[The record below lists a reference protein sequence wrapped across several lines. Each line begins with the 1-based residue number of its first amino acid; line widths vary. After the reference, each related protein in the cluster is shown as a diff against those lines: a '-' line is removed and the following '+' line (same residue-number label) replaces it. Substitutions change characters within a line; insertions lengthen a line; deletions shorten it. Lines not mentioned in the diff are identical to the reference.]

1 MTTLKIVPNDAKVEE
16 GSEILGLVV
25 RAPDG
30 SIRMGERTW
39 NAVANSGELYFDF
52 DGHFPSPRRI
62 GPESDS
68 GVLLLF
74 NSDQERTAFL
84 AKLTAESKR

>member
-1 MTTLKIVPNDAKVEE
+1 MATLKVFSDNTEVKD
-16 GSEILGLVV
+16 GSEFLGVVV

-30 SIRMGERTW
+30 TIEMGEKTW
-39 NAVANSGELYFDF
+39 NAIADTGELYFDF
-52 DGHFPSPRRI
+52 DGKFPAPKRI
-62 GPESDS
+62 GLESDS

-84 AKLTAESKR
+84 AKLTNKD